1 MLDVFVVLSLHLRI
15 AFIKVKELKM
25 LKSVPSKVFIAITLT
40 GGCFLISSPVFASVG
55 VEVADELQARYAD
68 TSHDC
73 GSPSKPAFLCSGVI
87 LRGTFPSED
96 YDSWNP
102 SPDSVKSGGVS
113 FSYLRQDV
121 KFGELA
127 YSYANGFIFYPILH
141 TPDELVDID
150 ILCYFPKD
158 ADSVNRNEKG
168 CGRNTRYLSQSRPC
182 DEHIPPI
189 ESASK
194 WVDHYQAWGISY
206 RNAYQCGFNVRDSE
220 NEKAGPRF
228 YTAIEARNQLE
239 QEVGYIAEQN
249 EFRLATWEQ
258 NLHGQVPIQAFFY
271 VPGGSSGRNARPE
284 DDPAWQERVY
294 NKNISVGLAGAQH
307 DQQVMYQRSG
317 RVIPIIRLSLPNSD
331 YEEASFTYHVE
342 DQLIVN

>member
-1 MLDVFVVLSLHLRI
+1 MLDAFVVLSLHLRI
-15 AFIKVKELKM
+15 AFITVKKLKM

-40 GGCFLISSPVFASVG
+40 GGSFLISSPVFASVG

-68 TSHDC
+68 TRHDC
-73 GSPSKPAFLCSGVI
+73 GSASKPA
-87 LRGTFPSED
+87 
-96 YDSWNP
+96 
-102 SPDSVKSGGVS
+102 

-141 TPDELVDID
+141 TPDELVDIN

-158 ADSVNRNEKG
+158 ADSVNRNEMG
-168 CGRNTRYLSQSRPC
+168 CGRNTRYSIQSRPC
-182 DEHIPPI
+182 DKQLPPI
-189 ESASK
+189 DSARK
-194 WVDHYQAWGISY
+194 WVDHYQAWGVSY
-206 RNAYQCGFNVRDSE
+206 RNAHQCGFNVRDSE

-228 YTAIEARNQLE
+228 YSAIEARNQLE

-258 NLHGQVPIQAFFY
+258 NLHSQVPIQAFFY